1 MSETAP
7 EDRGFTLTRT
17 FDAPR
22 AKVWRAISEADL
34 FARWFGA
41 DVDLV
46 VTSWDF
52 REGGDYRATMTYE
65 GTEIPWAGR
74 FVEIDPPSR
83 LAVQITDEGTVKDTD
98 DVLTY
103 TLTDKGDQTLLE
115 IRQSGGGLTDE
126 QYEQAREGTAGFLEE
141 LAKVVATL

>member
-52 REGGDYRATMTYE
+52 REGGEYRATMTYE

-74 FVEIDPPSR
+74 FVEIDAPTR

-103 TLTDKGDQTLLE
+103 VLTDAGDQTVME
-115 IRQSGGGLTDE
+115 FSQRGGGLTDE
-126 QYEQAREGTAGFLEE
+126 QYEQAREGTEGFLDAM
-141 LAKVVATL
+141 AKVIATI

>member
-22 AKVWRAISEADL
+22 AKVWRAITEADL

-46 VTSWDF
+46 VTPGTSV
-52 REGGDYRATMTYE
+52 RA
-65 GTEIPWAGR
+65 A
-74 FVEIDPPSR
+74 S
-83 LAVQITDEGTVKDTD
+83 
-98 DVLTY
+98 
-103 TLTDKGDQTLLE
+103 
-115 IRQSGGGLTDE
+115 SGP
-126 QYEQAREGTAGFLEE
+126 R
-141 LAKVVATL
+141 